1 MALELQSSAAA
12 TASAAR
18 GSAVERPAFLRRRA
32 GDGDRMFFTEQLALL
47 LETGSNLYTALRAL
61 AGQTQNPAM
70 VAVIESLAGDIA
82 EGRPLSQALQKHPQL
97 FSANYVNLIAASEH
111 GGFMYKILY
120 ELKSSEEKRA
130 ELKRILAAALSYPAF
145 LAVFSTAVVV
155 FILVVVFP
163 KFGDLFMKIYDELPL
178 TTKALMSVSDA
189 LVNFGIYIAIAL
201 AGGLVALVRWI
212 HGGGRETVDRLLMR
226 VPFVRDILAE
236 LNLVQILR
244 VLSLSLANGVAM
256 IDALRAC
263 REVVRNAVFKTF
275 IDQVERLVQ
284 EGGRIAVGFEQA
296 RFMPP
301 LASSMI
307 RTAEDS
313 GSLTRVAGRLADYY
327 EAELARR
334 LKTLARVA
342 EPIMLLVMGAVVG
355 LLVSSL
361 ILPIFR
367 LARAVS

>member
-1 MALELQSSAAA
+1 
-12 TASAAR
+12 
-18 GSAVERPAFLRRRA
+18 
-32 GDGDRMFFTEQLALL
+32 
-47 LETGSNLYTALRAL
+47 
-61 AGQTQNPAM
+61 
-70 VAVIESLAGDIA
+70 
-82 EGRPLSQALQKHPQL
+82 
-97 FSANYVNLIAASEH
+97 
-111 GGFMYKILY
+111 
-120 ELKSSEEKRA
+120 
-130 ELKRILAAALSYPAF
+130 
-145 LAVFSTAVVV
+145 
-155 FILVVVFP
+155 
-163 KFGDLFMKIYDELPL
+163 
-178 TTKALMSVSDA
+178 
-189 LVNFGIYIAIAL
+189 
-201 AGGLVALVRWI
+201 
-212 HGGGRETVDRLLMR
+212 MR